1 MAAPYLAD
9 PEDLAILTGLPSN
22 SPALLLALDRASERF
37 RSEVGHPVHLI
48 TGEVIRL
55 DGDGGDTLFLPAA
68 PFTTIAVKVDGT
80 AVTDFVASRRSGYL
94 RRVERW
100 PDGLENIE
108 ITYTHGYAVIPGAIR
123 DAVLEQAAVQALVR
137 AGVQQETAGPQ
148 SVTWGTQATTG
159 VTRKW
164 ADAVQNY
171 SLGRGDRS

>member
-1 MAAPYLAD
+1 MPAPYLAD
-9 PEDLAILTGLPSN
+9 PEDLAVLTKLPSN

-37 RSEVGHPVHLI
+37 RAEVGHPVHLI

-68 PFTTIAVKVDGT
+68 PFTAIAVKIDGT
-80 AVTDFVASRRSGYL
+80 AVADFTASRRYGML
-94 RRVERW
+94 RRTAGW

-108 ITYTHGYAVIPGAIR
+108 VTYTHGYAVIPGAIR
-123 DAVLEQAAVQALVR
+123 DAVLEQASVQALVL
-137 AGVQQETAGPQ
+137 AGVQQETALSQ
-148 SVTWGTQATTG
+148 SITWGTTATTG

-164 ADAVQNY
+164 SDAVQNY